1 MLACVSQPVG
11 ALTGTGRVRGKR
23 TEDRELSSSD
33 ALAVYIDGA
42 GSGGGGG
49 QRQIRFGTS
58 PSRLTRSGHT
68 KPQGAGTIPGG
79 AATGAVLNPKEG
91 AAETGDDSANR
102 ISTHFLVKREK
113 EKKKKEKRKEKPA
126 LTPSLAR
133 KYQLGFSMLK

>member
-1 MLACVSQPVG
+1 M
-11 ALTGTGRVRGKR
+11 GRGGGEEKDGRQRVVVQRRTRGLYR
-23 TEDRELSSSD
+23 WGRM
-33 ALAVYIDGA
+33 
-42 GSGGGGG
+42 GGGGG

>member
-1 MLACVSQPVG
+1 MLAC
-11 ALTGTGRVRGKR
+11 LTAGWRFGWDGEGERKSTADK
-23 TEDRELSSSD
+23 ELSSSD

-49 QRQIRFGTS
+49 QRQIRVGTS

-102 ISTHFLVKREK
+102 ISTVSFY
-113 EKKKKEKRKEKPA
+113 
-126 LTPSLAR
+126 S
-133 KYQLGFSMLK
+133 